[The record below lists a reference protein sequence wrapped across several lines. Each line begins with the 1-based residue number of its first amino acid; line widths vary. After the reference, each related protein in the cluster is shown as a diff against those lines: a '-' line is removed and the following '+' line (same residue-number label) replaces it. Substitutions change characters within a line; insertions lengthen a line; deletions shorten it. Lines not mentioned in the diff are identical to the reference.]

1 MSRSR
6 ITLLDLFEVIQST
19 GLKRSTIY
27 AYMARK
33 EFPLPLKLTA
43 RRVMWIYS
51 EIEEWKKSKKPGIYL
66 QVPREFKRDARIIAA
81 QNYERE

>member
-1 MSRSR
+1 
-6 ITLLDLFEVIQST
+6 
-19 GLKRSTIY
+19 
-27 AYMARK
+27 
-33 EFPLPLKLTA
+33 
-43 RRVMWIYS
+43 MWIYS